1 MKTSLFIILSF
12 FLFQNV
18 SSQEK
23 ILVNGTVTDAKGIPI
38 PGVTVIEKG
47 TSNGQ
52 ITDFDGLYSIEVPI
66 NAVLEFSFLGFVSTE
81 IPVAGQNQ
89 LDVSMEAEASALQ
102 EVVVVGYG
110 TQRKADL
117 TSSVSSVDSDEFV
130 QGATKDA
137 AQLLQGKV
145 AGLTVGTTS
154 GDPNANSQILLRGA
168 ATLFSSTEPL
178 VLIDGIPGD
187 LNTVTPEDIESIDVL
202 KDGSAAAIYGTRGT
216 NGVILI
222 TTRGA
227 DGYKEPSIEYTGY
240 ISTQSIVKKP
250 DLLDAEDYRRLIGEG
265 VNFSDRGA
273 STDWLDKITRT
284 PFSHVHNLAFRG
296 GNAKTNYIA
305 TGGYR
310 SLEGIMLQ
318 SNRIGLNG
326 RIDVNHN
333 MFDDKLKFNV
343 GVLYRKYSNNQGYDA
358 SEVYQDALSR
368 NPTEPTINPDGTWY
382 ERPDIIYYENP
393 LAQIYESEGENAYST
408 TRLNASVSYFPIE
421 NLHIKGLVSQENHNN
436 ISGYSET
443 FDHISNV
450 RDNRRGYATR
460 SSGTGTD
467 LLTELTGTYEKR
479 FGLHQFSVLGG
490 YSYQEGSSEG
500 FLMDNY
506 DFPTDVFSFH
516 NMEWGDALN
525 VGRASMSSYKSAWNL
540 IGFFSRITY
549 NYDDKYLFMGSLRH
563 EASSKFLGAE
573 EPWGSFPAISAGWR
587 INKEQF
593 MDDFEFIDDLKLRA
607 GYGVTGTAPEAS
619 FLGVARLGFSDYFFQ
634 NGQWVPALQ
643 PVSNPNPYLR
653 WEEKHETNIG
663 LDFSFFTGRVS
674 GSMDYY
680 VRRTNGLLYDYPVPS
695 PPNLYDITTANVGEM
710 ENKGFEAI
718 VNVIP
723 VLGEDFQWNT
733 SVNFSTNQN
742 KLVSLQNELYTLTN
756 NFFDV
761 GHYDDAGLQSHRV
774 QVGESI
780 GNHFGFKVVDVS
792 EEGEWIYETPS
803 GERVPYDEFE
813 RREEDKQILG
823 NGLPTFFAGWNNNF
837 RYKNWDLS
845 ITMRGAFDF
854 QIMNTQR
861 LFYENPTLTMFN
873 QLKSAHEPVFGKAKL
888 TVPQEANSYY
898 LEEGDYWK
906 IDNIT
911 LGYNFE
917 TTGIKHLQSA
927 RIYVSSLN
935 TFTFTGYSGID
946 PEVNRIGLAPGID
959 DRNKYPSTRTIT
971 TGVNLKF

>member
-1 MKTSLFIILSF
+1 M
-12 FLFQNV
+12 
-18 SSQEK
+18 
-23 ILVNGTVTDAKGIPI
+23 P
-38 PGVTVIEKG
+38 
-47 TSNGQ
+47 
-52 ITDFDGLYSIEVPI
+52 
-66 NAVLEFSFLGFVSTE
+66 
-81 IPVAGQNQ
+81 
-89 LDVSMEAEASALQ
+89 
-102 EVVVVGYG
+102 
-110 TQRKADL
+110 
-117 TSSVSSVDSDEFV
+117 
-130 QGATKDA
+130 
-137 AQLLQGKV
+137 
-145 AGLTVGTTS
+145 
-154 GDPNANSQILLRGA
+154 
-168 ATLFSSTEPL
+168 
-178 VLIDGIPGD
+178 
-187 LNTVTPEDIESIDVL
+187 
-202 KDGSAAAIYGTRGT
+202 
-216 NGVILI
+216 
-222 TTRGA
+222 
-227 DGYKEPSIEYTGY
+227 
-240 ISTQSIVKKP
+240 
-250 DLLDAEDYRRLIGEG
+250 
-265 VNFSDRGA
+265 FSDRGA
-273 STDWLDKITRT
+273 STDWLDEITRI

-305 TGGYR
+305 TAGYR
-310 SLEGIMLQ
+310 SLEGIMLK
-318 SNRIGLNG
+318 SNQIGLNG

-343 GVLYRKYSNNQGYDA
+343 GILYRKYSNSQGYDA

-368 NPTEPTINPDGTWY
+368 NPTEPTKNPDGTWY

-393 LAQIYESEGENAYST
+393 LAQIHESEGENVNST

-421 NLHIKGLVSQENHNN
+421 DLHIKGLVSQENHYN

-443 FDHISNV
+443 FNHISNI

-460 SSGTGTD
+460 NTSTGTD
-467 LLTELTGTYEKR
+467 FLTELTATYDKKIN
-479 FGLHQFSVLGG
+479 LHKFSVLGG
-490 YSYQEGSSEG
+490 YSYQEGSTEG

-506 DFPTDVFSFH
+506 DFPTDVFSYH
-516 NMEWGDALN
+516 NMAWGDALN
-525 VGRASMSSYKSAWNL
+525 AGRANMSSYKSTWNL
-540 IGFFSRITY
+540 IGFFSRVTY
-549 NYDDKYLFMGSLRH
+549 NYDNKYLFMGSFRH

-573 EPWGSFPAISAGWR
+573 EPWGSFPAVSVGWR
-587 INKEQF
+587 INREQF
-593 MDDFEFIDDLKLRA
+593 MEDFNFIDDLKLRA

-634 NGQWVPALQ
+634 NGEWVPALQ

-663 LDFSFFTGRVS
+663 LDFSFLNGRMG

-695 PPNLYDITTANVGEM
+695 PPNLYDITTANVGKM

-723 VLGEDFQWNT
+723 VQGEDFQWNT
-733 SVNFSTNQN
+733 SMNFSTNQN

-823 NGLPTFFAGWNNNF
+823 NGLPTYFAGWNNNF

-845 ITMRGAFDF
+845 ISMRGAFDF

-861 LFYENPTLTMFN
+861 LFYENPTLTIFN
-873 QLKSAHEPVFGKAKL
+873 QLESAHEPVFGKAKL

-898 LEEGDYWK
+898 LEDGDYWK

-911 LGYNFE
+911 LGYNLG
-917 TTGIKHLQSA
+917 TTGIKYIKSA
-927 RIYVSSLN
+927 RVYVSSLN
-935 TFTFTGYSGID
+935 TFTITGYSGID

-959 DRNKYPSTRTIT
+959 DRNKYPSTRTLTI
-971 TGVNLKF
+971 GVNLKF